1 MKGHE
6 EVDCI
11 LMTPRDIGMTTS
23 IYSLGGL
30 LAASTSGW
38 LASKFGRKPMALMLC
53 LPFAVGSLLMSTA
66 TSVMQIQCGRLI
78 AGLGAGASLV
88 VVPLYLNEISPP
100 DLLGKVGFMSQL
112 AISGGILLSQA
123 LGLLWS
129 NYDQWRYILMFG
141 AVIAVLNAVLLL
153 WTPESPKWL
162 ANNGHT
168 EQAKRCLRYLR
179 GTIDVDDEIESYSK
193 KETEPLLETTRE
205 IDDETASVFTEVSIL
220 NFCTSSK
227 YRRMFVAVCGIMAF
241 QQFCG
246 VNAIVFYSVG
256 ILADLMPQLAPM
268 LSCIISILNCVVI
281 AYASGI
287 VDRHGRKALLV
298 VSMAGMA
305 LSSFSLSFGIL
316 NFHVILSAVAA
327 TLFVVS
333 FSLGLGPVP
342 LMVIPELVPHD
353 ASHAAQS
360 VGLTVN
366 WVSNFLVVSI
376 LCLLFFVH

>member
-1 MKGHE
+1 
-6 EVDCI
+6 
-11 LMTPRDIGMTTS
+11 MTPRDIGMTTS

-30 LAASTSGW
+30 LAASMSGW
-38 LASKFGRKPMALMLC
+38 LASKFGRKPMALLLC
-53 LPFAVGSLLMSTA
+53 LPFAVGSLLMCTA

-123 LGLLWS
+123 LGLVWS

-179 GTIDVDDEIESYSK
+179 GTIDVDEEIESYSK

-205 IDDETASVFTEVSIL
+205 IEETVPAFTEASIL
-220 NFCTSSK
+220 DFCTSSK
-227 YRRMFVAVCGIMAF
+227 YRRMFIAVCGIMAF

-246 VNAIVFYSVG
+246 VNAIIFYSVG
-256 ILADLMPQLAPM
+256 ILAGLMPQVAPM

-316 NFHVILSAVAA
+316 NSHVILSAVAA

-376 LCLLFFVH
+376 LCL